1 MRVLA
6 SDVTA
11 PRQLRQIGS
20 RTIGRALAGLLL
32 LLSALAALVPTASA
46 QEIEYYEYP
55 GIAPGSASVRF
66 AGERPLFY
74 GGLQEAMEVFTKKTG
89 IPASAVAGGCAQ
101 GAEYLKAGKANVGGF
116 CCPLLESEKK
126 IWTSILVARDAIPI
140 IVHKSNPVENLS
152 AEQVRSIWTG
162 KIQNWKEVGGR
173 DQPIIVVFRNH
184 CKDRAEEFR
193 TTMLAGGGKFTQNLF
208 PAKTVGEEMDRVS
221 RSPAA
226 IGAIV
231 GSAIVDTAKVKV
243 IRVNGVLPS
252 PKTVADKTYPFRRD
266 LHLATAGKPGGALA
280 QFIEFILSDEG
291 QKILGKKLAPI
302 VRPNG

>member
-1 MRVLA
+1 MFVFEA
-6 SDVTA
+6 DVTA
-11 PRQLRQIGS
+11 FRQPRTIGS
-20 RTIGRALAGLLL
+20 RTIRRLPAELFVLLF
-32 LLSALAALVPTASA
+32 ALAALVPAASA

-89 IPASAVAGGCAQ
+89 IPASAVAGGCSQ

-140 IVHKSNPVENLS
+140 IVHKSNPVNNLS

-193 TTMLAGGGKFTQNLF
+193 TMMLAGGGKFTQNLF

-226 IGAIV
+226 IGSIV
-231 GSAIVDTAKVKV
+231 GSAIVDMAKVKV
-243 IRVNGVLPS
+243 IRVNGVLPA
-252 PKTVADKTYPFRRD
+252 PETVANETYPFRRD
-266 LHLATAGKPGGALA
+266 LHLATAGKPEGALA
-280 QFIEFILSDEG
+280 QFIEFLLSGEG

-302 VRPNG
+302 RRPNG